1 MLSKFLPSQ
10 MQEILNQLK
19 ELSYNLSWTWNN
31 EFYSVF
37 EEINKDFWI
46 WSDRNPIKFLDTIN
60 HSFLLETIEKKNLR
74 DRITDI
80 YIDYKKYTSA
90 DTFYKENYA
99 DIVSPTIAYFS
110 AEFGITNCLK
120 LYSGGLG
127 VLSGDHM
134 KSSSDLGIPL
144 VGVGLAYLYGYFRQ
158 FIDKDG
164 RQSELYEKNSFEYLP
179 MHLVTDD
186 HYRPIKISV
195 DMPGRTVKAQIWK
208 LIVGRINL
216 FMLDTFVDEN
226 TVDDKRI
233 TDILYGGDTEKRIQ
247 QEILLGIGGKKLL
260 DTLGYNIKAY
270 HLNEGHSAFLC
281 FERIAD
287 KMKELNISFHEAK
300 KICYTSNIFTTHTP
314 VPAGID
320 IFERSLIEKYFKTYA
335 EEKLK
340 LSFDEFF
347 KEGDLYDADTSNSK
361 FNMAELAI
369 NNSNFING
377 VSKLHGDVSR
387 KMWNLHDD
395 RTQIDSITNGI
406 HTKSFLSKYS
416 ERLYIN
422 NFGKDWIKQDD
433 IWSKISELPDEDL
446 WKARNRN
453 RHKLVSFVRE
463 SLSDNLKSLTA
474 PYEKIK
480 EAEAVLDDN
489 ALTIGFARRFAT
501 YKRGNLIFRDLER
514 LKKILTNPKMP
525 VQFVFSGK
533 AHPKD
538 NEGKAIIAEIV
549 AFMND
554 SSLNHKIIFLENY
567 ELEVAKRLVQ
577 GCDVWLNNPRR
588 PQEASG
594 TSGMKVIANG
604 GLNFSILD
612 GWWDEAYAPE
622 FGWKIDSIET
632 DSLDDKDWFEANSMY
647 TTLEKEILPLFY
659 LRDANNLPVEWIKK
673 MRASIKN
680 LAGYFSTQRMV
691 KEYTEKFYTK
701 VF

>member
-1 MLSKFLPSQ
+1 

-19 ELSYNLSWTWNN
+19 ELSYNLSWSWNN

-37 EEINKDFWI
+37 EEINKDIWL

-60 HSFLLETIEKKNLR
+60 HHYLFETIEKKNLR
-74 DRITDI
+74 DRITEM
-80 YIDYKKYTSA
+80 YIDYKKYVSA
-90 DTFYKENYA
+90 DSRLKENYSE
-99 DIVSPTIAYFS
+99 IVSPTIAYFS
-110 AEFGITNCLK
+110 AEFGIANCLK

-134 KSSSDLGIPL
+134 KSSSDIGLPL

-158 FIDKDG
+158 YIDKNG
-164 RQSELYEKNSFEYLP
+164 RQSELYEKNHFEYLP

-186 HYRPIKISV
+186 HYRPLKISI

-208 LIVGRINL
+208 LVVGRVNL
-216 FMLDTFVDEN
+216 FLLDTFIDEN
-226 TVDDKRI
+226 TVDDKRV

-260 DTLGYNIKAY
+260 DMLGYNIKAF

-287 KMKELNISFHEAK
+287 KMKELNISFNEAK
-300 KICYTSNIFTTHTP
+300 KICYNSNIFTTHTP

-320 IFERSLIEKYFKTYA
+320 IFERSLVEKYFKTYA

-361 FNMAELAI
+361 FNMADLAI

-377 VSKLHGDVSR
+377 VSKLHGVVSR
-387 KMWNLHDD
+387 KMWNLHND
-395 RTQIDSITNGI
+395 RNQIDSITNGI
-406 HTKSFLSKYS
+406 HTKTFLSKYS

-422 NFGKDWIKQDD
+422 NFGKDWIKQDG
-433 IWSKISELPDEDL
+433 IWDRISQLPDEDL
-446 WKARNRN
+446 WKARNKN
-453 RHKLVSFVRE
+453 RYKLINFVRE
-463 SLSDNLKSLTA
+463 SICDNLKSLAA
-474 PYEKIK
+474 PYEEIK
-480 EAEAVLDDN
+480 EAEEILDEN
-489 ALTIGFARRFAT
+489 SLTIGFARRFAT
-501 YKRGNLIFRDLER
+501 YKRGNLIFKDLER

-525 VQFVFSGK
+525 VQFIFSGK

-549 AFMND
+549 AYMND
-554 SSLNHKIIFLENY
+554 NSLNYKIIFLENY

-632 DSLDDKDWFEANSMY
+632 NNLDEKDWFEANSMY
-647 TTLEKEILPLFY
+647 STLEKEILPLFY
-659 LRDANNLPVEWIKK
+659 LRDAHNLPVEWIKK
-673 MRASIKN
+673 MKASIKN
-680 LAGYFSTQRMV
+680 LAGYFSTERMV
-691 KEYTEKFYTK
+691 REYTEKFYTK

>member
-1 MLSKFLPSQ
+1 

-208 LIVGRINL
+208 LIIGRINL

>member
-1 MLSKFLPSQ
+1 

-208 LIVGRINL
+208 LIIGRINL

-622 FGWKIDSIET
+622 FGWKIDSVET
-632 DSLDDKDWFEANSMY
+632 DSLEDKDWFEANSMY

>member
-1 MLSKFLPSQ
+1 

-208 LIVGRINL
+208 LIIGRINL

-340 LSFDEFF
+340 LSFDELF

-453 RHKLVSFVRE
+453 RRKLVNFVRE
-463 SLSDNLKSLTA
+463 SLSDNLKSLNA
-474 PYEKIK
+474 PYEKIQ
-480 EAEAVLDDN
+480 EVEGVLDDN

-514 LKKILTNPKMP
+514 LKKILENPKMP

-554 SSLNHKIIFLENY
+554 NSLNHKIIFLENY

>member
-1 MLSKFLPSQ
+1 

-60 HSFLLETIEKKNLR
+60 HSYLFETLEKKNLK
-74 DRITDI
+74 DRITEM
-80 YIDYKKYTSA
+80 YIDYKKYVSA
-90 DTFYKENYA
+90 DTFFKENYS

-110 AEFGITNCLK
+110 AEFGIANCLK

-158 FIDKDG
+158 YIDKNG
-164 RQSELYEKNSFEYLP
+164 KQAELYEKNYFEHLP

-186 HYRPIKISV
+186 HYRPVKISV
-195 DMPGRTVKAQIWK
+195 EMPGRIVKAQIWK
-208 LIVGRINL
+208 LVIGRINL
-216 FMLDTFVDEN
+216 FLLDTFVDEN

-260 DTLGYNIKAY
+260 DVLGYNIKAF

-281 FERIAD
+281 FQRIAD
-287 KMKELNISFHEAK
+287 KMKELNISYHEAK
-300 KICYTSNIFTTHTP
+300 KICYYSNIFTTHTP

-320 IFERSLIEKYFKTYA
+320 IFERWLVEKYFKTYA

-347 KEGDLYDADTSNSK
+347 EEGDLYNGDSSNSH
-361 FNMAELAI
+361 FNMAEVAI

-377 VSKLHGDVSR
+377 VSRLHGEVSR
-387 KMWNLHDD
+387 KMWNLPAE
-395 RTQIDSITNGI
+395 RSQIDSITNGI
-406 HTKSFLSKYS
+406 HTKTFLSKYS

-422 NFGKDWIKQDD
+422 SFGKDWINQDG
-433 IWSKISELPDEDL
+433 IWDKISALPDEDL

-453 RHKLVSFVRE
+453 RRRLVNFVRDTFSSE
-463 SLSDNLKSLTA
+463 LQSLGA
-474 PYEKIK
+474 EYEKVK
-480 EAEAVLDDN
+480 EAEEVLDEN

-501 YKRGNLIFRDLER
+501 YKRGNLIFKDLDR
-514 LKKILTNPKMP
+514 LKRILTNPKMP
-525 VQFVFSGK
+525 VQFIFSGK

-549 AFMND
+549 AYMND
-554 SSLNHKIIFLENY
+554 NSLNHKIIFLENY

-612 GWWDEAYAPE
+612 GWWAEAYTPE
-622 FGWKIDSIET
+622 FGWKIDSVDES
-632 DSLDDKDWFEANSMY
+632 DSVSLDEKDWFEANSMY

-659 LRDANNLPVEWIKK
+659 LRDAHNIPVEWIKK
-673 MRASIKN
+673 IRASIKN
-680 LAGYFSTQRMV
+680 LAGYFSTERMV
-691 KEYTEKFYTK
+691 QEYTEKFYTR
-701 VF
+701 VS

>member
-1 MLSKFLPSQ
+1 

-19 ELSYNLSWTWNN
+19 ELSYNLSWSWNN

-37 EEINKDFWI
+37 EEINKDFWV
-46 WSDRNPIKFLDTIN
+46 WSDRNPIKFLDSIN
-60 HSFLLETIEKKNLR
+60 HHYLLETIEKKNLR
-74 DRITDI
+74 DRITEV
-80 YIDYKKYTSA
+80 YIDYKKYVSA
-90 DTFYKENYA
+90 DTSFKESYSE
-99 DIVSPTIAYFS
+99 IVSPTIAYFS
-110 AEFGITNCLK
+110 AEFGIANCLK

-134 KSSSDLGIPL
+134 KSSSDLGLPL

-158 FIDKDG
+158 YIDKQG
-164 RQSELYEKNSFEYLP
+164 RQSELYEKNFFETLP
-179 MHLVTDD
+179 MHLVIDD
-186 HYRPIKISV
+186 HYRPIKISI
-195 DMPGRTVKAQIWK
+195 DMPGRQVKAQIWK
-208 LIVGRINL
+208 LMVGRINL

-233 TDILYGGDTEKRIQ
+233 TDILYGGDSEKRIQ

-260 DTLGYNIKAY
+260 DTLGYNIKAF

-287 KMKELNISFHEAK
+287 KMKELNISFQEAK
-300 KICYTSNIFTTHTP
+300 KICYNSNIFTTHTP

-320 IFERSLIEKYFKTYA
+320 IFERGLVEKYFKTYA

-340 LSFDEFF
+340 ISFDEFF
-347 KEGDLYDADTSNSK
+347 EQGDLYNHDTSNNR
-361 FNMAELAI
+361 FNMANLAI

-377 VSKLHGDVSR
+377 VSKLHGEVSR
-387 KMWNLHDD
+387 KMWNLPQD
-395 RTQIDSITNGI
+395 RSQIDSITNGI

-422 NFGKDWIKQDD
+422 KFGKEWIKDAD
-433 IWSKISELPDEDL
+433 VWNKISMLPDEDL
-446 WKARNRN
+446 WKSRTRNRYRLIN
-453 RHKLVSFVRE
+453 FVRD
-463 SLSDNLKSLTA
+463 SLSDHLKSQGA
-474 PYEKIK
+474 AYEKIQ
-480 EAEAVLDDN
+480 EAEGVLDEN

-501 YKRGNLIFRDLER
+501 YKRGDLIFKDLNR
-514 LKKILTNPKMP
+514 LKSILTNAKMP
-525 VQFVFSGK
+525 VQFIFSGK

-549 AFMND
+549 AYMND
-554 SSLNHKIIFLENY
+554 NSLNHKIIFLENY

-622 FGWKIDSIET
+622 LGWKIDSVDES
-632 DSLDDKDWFEANSMY
+632 DSVSLDQKDWFEANSMY

-659 LRDANNLPVEWIKK
+659 LRDAHNLPVEWIKK

-680 LAGYFSTQRMV
+680 LAGYFSTERMV
-691 KEYTEKFYTK
+691 QEYTDKFYTK
-701 VF
+701 VS

>member
-1 MLSKFLPSQ
+1 

-37 EEINKDFWI
+37 EEINKDIWT

-60 HSFLLETIEKKNLR
+60 HHYLLETIERKNLR
-74 DRITDI
+74 DRITEV
-80 YIDYKKYTSA
+80 YIDYKNYVSA
-90 DTFYKENYA
+90 DTFYKENYS
-99 DIVSPTIAYFS
+99 DVVSPTIAYFS
-110 AEFGITNCLK
+110 AEFGIANCLK

-134 KSSSDLGIPL
+134 KSSSDLGLPL

-158 FIDKDG
+158 YIDKNG
-164 RQSELYEKNSFEYLP
+164 RQSELYEKNNFEYLP

-195 DMPGRTVKAQIWK
+195 DMPGRKVKAQIWK
-208 LIVGRINL
+208 LIVGRVNL

-247 QEILLGIGGKKLL
+247 QEILLGIGGKMLL
-260 DTLGYNIKAY
+260 DRLGYNIKAY

-287 KMKELNISFHEAK
+287 KMKELNIPFHEAK
-300 KICYTSNIFTTHTP
+300 KICYNSNIFTTHTP

-320 IFERSLIEKYFKTYA
+320 IFERELIEKYFKTYA
-335 EEKLK
+335 EERLK

-347 KEGDLYDADTSNSK
+347 KEGDLYDADTSNTK

-387 KMWNLHDD
+387 KMWNLHND

-406 HTKSFLSKYS
+406 HTKTFLSKYS

-422 NFGKDWIKQDD
+422 NFGKDWIKHEN
-433 IWSKISELPDEDL
+433 IWDMISTLPDSEL
-446 WKARNRN
+446 WNVRSKN
-453 RHKLVSFVRE
+453 RHRLVNFVRE
-463 SLSDNLKSLTA
+463 SLSDNLKSQA
-474 PYEKIK
+474 ASYESIK
-480 EAEAVLDDN
+480 DAEEILDDN

-514 LKKILTNPKMP
+514 LKRILTNPKMP
-525 VQFVFSGK
+525 VQFIFSGK

-554 SSLNHKIIFLENY
+554 NSLNHKIVFLENY

-612 GWWDEAYAPE
+612 GWWAEAYAPE

-632 DSLDDKDWFEANSMY
+632 DNLEEKDWFEANSMY
-647 TTLEKEILPLFY
+647 DTLEKEIIPVFY
-659 LRDANNLPVEWIKK
+659 LRDVNGLPVEWIKK
-673 MRASIKN
+673 MKASIKS

-691 KEYTEKFYTK
+691 EEYTEKFYTK

>member
-1 MLSKFLPSQ
+1 